1 MEQTKEFLMEQQF
14 LDVNKAADYLARNL
28 KSTRGFVKASLRRKA
43 GTGEI
48 PAGKVHGVWYFPQA
62 VLDQIVQQENAAFG
76 DVISMQASYQRLK
89 PNQIDQKMDQI
100 RRGGVGS

>member
-1 MEQTKEFLMEQQF
+1 MDQKCLNVDE
-14 LDVNKAADYLARNL
+14 AAKYLAENL
-28 KSTRGFVKASLRRKA
+28 ESTRGFVKASLRRKA
-43 GTGEI
+43 GSGEI

-100 RRGGVGS
+100 KRGGGGS